1 MVIFEYRFKSIKL
14 KLSNPYIWELTVFI
28 KVKIPILNESSKLML
43 NIESNE
49 VIINKEMI
57 NIKTDKKYL
66 FISFCSILESINWN
80 FLLKILLGFELDKIS
95 FIEYL
100 NKKNI
105 FKNLKP
111 ELVEKKDPP
120 ITTRTKKINHNFG
133 GEFFKENPMFETLLV
148 KENRILEKL

>member
-1 MVIFEYRFKSIKL
+1 MD
-14 KLSNPYIWELTVFI
+14 ELTVFI
-28 KVKIPILNESSKLML
+28 KVKIPILNESSKLIL

-49 VIINKEMI
+49 VITNNEIT
-57 NIKTDKKYL
+57 NIRTDKKYL

-80 FLLKILLGFELDKIS
+80 FLLNILLGLELERIS

-105 FKNLKP
+105 FKNLRP

-120 ITTRTKKINHNFG
+120 ITTRIKKINHKFV
-133 GEFFKENPMFETLLV
+133 GEFFKENPILETLLV
-148 KENRILEKL
+148 KENRILEKS

>member
-1 MVIFEYRFKSIKL
+1 MVIFEYMFKSVKL
-14 KLSNPYIWELTVFI
+14 KLPNPYIWELTVFI
-28 KVKIPILNESSKLML
+28 KVKIPILNESSKLIL
-43 NIESNE
+43 NIESKE
-49 VIINKEMI
+49 VITNNEKI
-57 NIKTDKKYL
+57 NIRTDKKYL

-111 ELVEKKDPP
+111 ELVEKKEPP
-120 ITTRTKKINHNFG
+120 ITTKIKKINHKFG
-133 GEFFKENPMFETLLV
+133 GELFNEKPMFVTLLV

>member
-1 MVIFEYRFKSIKL
+1 M
-14 KLSNPYIWELTVFI
+14 
-28 KVKIPILNESSKLML
+28 PILNESSKLIL

-49 VIINKEMI
+49 VITKIEMI
-57 NIKTDKKYL
+57 NIRTDKKYL
-66 FISFCSILESINWN
+66 FISFCSILESISWN

-105 FKNLKP
+105 FKNRKP

-120 ITTRTKKINHNFG
+120 ITTRIKKINHKFG
-133 GEFFKENPMFETLLV
+133 GEFFNENPMFETLLV
-148 KENRILEKL
+148 KENRMLEKL